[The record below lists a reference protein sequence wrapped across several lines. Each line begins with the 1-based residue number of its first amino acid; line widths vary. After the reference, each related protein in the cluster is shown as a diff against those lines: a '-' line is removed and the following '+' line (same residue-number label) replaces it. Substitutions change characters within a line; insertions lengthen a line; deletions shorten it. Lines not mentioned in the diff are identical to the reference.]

1 MKAKLAR
8 VTELATES
16 IDARLLLR
24 VLTDFKR
31 GDFASR
37 LPSGQTGLTGKIYD
51 LFNEVIELNDRM
63 AKEVERVVTV
73 VGKEGRLK
81 QRAVLPMATGSWAA
95 SIDSVNSLIGDLAHP
110 TTEVQRVI
118 GAVARGDFS
127 QTAVLE
133 VEGRPLAGELLRTAR
148 LVNAMADQLSNLASE
163 ITRVARDAGTEGRFA
178 GPAPVKGIAG
188 AWKDLADSVNGMA
201 RNRGT
206 QMRDNGDETSSVA
219 N

>member
-1 MKAKLAR
+1 MKPKPAE
-8 VTELATES
+8 VTELTTES
-16 IDARLLLR
+16 IDARLLLK
-24 VLTDFKR
+24 VLSDFKR

-37 LPSGQTGLTGKIYD
+37 LPPEQTGLTGKIYD
-51 LFNEVIELNDRM
+51 LFNEVIELNERM
-63 AKEVERVVTV
+63 AEEFERVATV

-110 TTEVQRVI
+110 TTKVQRVI

-148 LVNAMADQLSNLASE
+148 LVNATTDQLSNLASE

-178 GPAPVKGIAG
+178 GPAPIKGIAG

-201 RNRGT
+201 TNLGT
-206 QMRDNGDETSSVA
+206 QMREIADVTSAVA
-219 N
+219 K